1 MACGDPSRQHC
12 RVLVANEQVN
22 DGLARLLVDMHGDYL
37 GLAVLRSAA
46 WCIAVLGWCD
56 NDPDVIARVQRRAR
70 APGPM

>member
-1 MACGDPSRQHC
+1 MAGGDPSGQHR
-12 RVLVANEQVN
+12 RVLVANQQVD

-37 GLAVLRSAA
+37 GVAVLRSAA
-46 WCIAVLGWCD
+46 WSIAVLGWCH